1 MKIFKYKH
9 RRTRGQ
15 GEMPNINVVVIVVAE
30 TPGWP
35 QTCYVA
41 GVDLELH
48 PVSISRVLGLGL
60 CVTRPSFGSAGDWTQ
75 VFVQAG
81 QVLYPLRDI
90 FSLTDDGL

>member
-41 GVDLELH
+41 GVDLELL
-48 PVSISRVLGLGL
+48 VIL
-60 CVTRPSFGSAGDWTQ
+60 CPFPKCWD
-75 VFVQAG
+75 
-81 QVLYPLRDI
+81 
-90 FSLTDDGL
+90 